1 MFYSIYQ
8 GRERF
13 FFLFLTKKGVME
25 NVCKNG
31 VPRMGI
37 GRHLRPPRLPPSA
50 TSTRPDKMEKNKK
63 DSLSFFF
70 TNSKTFVKN
79 GKGG

>member
-1 MFYSIYQ
+1 MF
-8 GRERF
+8 
-13 FFLFLTKKGVME
+13 V
-25 NVCKNG
+25 KNG
-31 VPRMGI
+31 VPQMGI

-79 GKGG
+79 GKGC